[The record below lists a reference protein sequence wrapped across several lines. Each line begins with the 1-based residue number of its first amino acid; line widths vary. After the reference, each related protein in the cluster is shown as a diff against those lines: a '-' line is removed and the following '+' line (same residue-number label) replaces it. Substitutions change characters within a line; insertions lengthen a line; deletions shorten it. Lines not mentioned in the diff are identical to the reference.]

1 MFLFYNN
8 SVAVVAAGCGDL
20 GDLGCCGWVALLI
33 ARWEIY
39 RRIIWRGIEA
49 VITGLTRNQFVR
61 KHARVRIPPS
71 PPSEI
76 PHRLSVYAGFLY
88 LKYSNGRSILDVRKC
103 RRA

>member
-39 RRIIWRGIEA
+39 
-49 VITGLTRNQFVR
+49 
-61 KHARVRIPPS
+61 
-71 PPSEI
+71 
-76 PHRLSVYAGFLY
+76 
-88 LKYSNGRSILDVRKC
+88 KYIG
-103 RRA
+103 A